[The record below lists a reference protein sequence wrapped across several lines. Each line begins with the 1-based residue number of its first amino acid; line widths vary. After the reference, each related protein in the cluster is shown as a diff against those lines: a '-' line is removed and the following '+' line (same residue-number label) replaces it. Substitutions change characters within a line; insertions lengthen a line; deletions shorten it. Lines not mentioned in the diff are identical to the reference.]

1 MEKHHQNIQLLAEA
15 PIRKVLWKFFLPAF
29 TGVVV
34 NSLYN
39 IVDRIFVGQG
49 VGVLALTG
57 LSVVFPI
64 MIIMMAFG
72 MLIGM
77 GSGVRISI
85 FLGKKDFAS
94 AEKVLGN
101 AFSLMIITSIVLT
114 IVGFIIKEPL
124 LRLFG
129 ASDDTIGYAD
139 EYLNIILFGT
149 MFHMVGFSMNNM
161 IRAEGNARIAMFSM
175 LISAGTNIV
184 LDPIFI
190 FVFGMGVQGVAWA
203 TIIANFILC
212 VWVINH
218 FRSKYSVIKLRASN
232 FWVNR

>member
-1 MEKHHQNIQLLAEA
+1 M
-15 PIRKVLWKFFLPAF
+15 
-29 TGVVV
+29 
-34 NSLYN
+34 
-39 IVDRIFVGQG
+39 GQG
-49 VGVLALTG
+49 VGVLALHG
-57 LSVVFPI
+57 VERGFNHDHYDGVWN
-64 MIIMMAFG
+64 AYRHGFG
-72 MLIGM
+72 GAYFH
-77 GSGVRISI
+77 

-94 AEKVLGN
+94 VEKVLGN

-129 ASDDTIGYAD
+129 ASDDTIGYAN

-203 TIIANFILC
+203 TIISNFILC

-218 FRSKYSVIKLRASN
+218 FRSQYSVIRLRASN
-232 FWVNR
+232 FRLKRSIVISIVTIGFSPFAMQFAASFVQGLFNIQAH